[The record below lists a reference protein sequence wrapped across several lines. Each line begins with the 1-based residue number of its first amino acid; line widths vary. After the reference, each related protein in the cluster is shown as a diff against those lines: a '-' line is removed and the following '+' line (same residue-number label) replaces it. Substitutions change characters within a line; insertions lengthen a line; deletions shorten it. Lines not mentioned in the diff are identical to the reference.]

1 MTTILEKLN
10 LSQREAVETT
20 EGAVLVIAGAG
31 SGKTRALTFRTA
43 YLICDKGVRP
53 GQILA
58 VTFTNKAAKEMQE
71 RIAQILAEYNF
82 KGHLPL
88 VGTFHSICAKILRA
102 EIGKLGYGSNFNIF
116 DSQDQLSLIK
126 KTMKELDIDL
136 TQFRPQSILGAI
148 SKAKNELIDA
158 KMFQTATAGY
168 WEEVVAR
175 IYVAYQER
183 LKKNNA
189 LDFDDILMLLVQIL
203 RTYPEVLEKYQNI
216 FHYIMVDE
224 YQDTNHAQYVLIKM
238 LADKYKNIC
247 VVGDD
252 WQCLPIGTKISAGE
266 NKKIKI
272 ENVSEKNSLNCASG
286 QGEICQQEVV
296 GKKETYFKGDL
307 IKITTESGES
317 LLATPNHI
325 LFSKLSVEA
334 GTFYIYLMYKKEQ
347 GYRIGLAKGA
357 RISKSKNCFSVG
369 LNVRANQER
378 ADRMWIL
385 KVCQNKAESTYWEQY
400 FGFFYGIPTLVF
412 LAANRDM
419 KFEQKYI
426 DRIFCEIDTRK
437 RAEKIFSDFNLNFDY
452 PHHIPQATMRN
463 GIEKISLRLALFSD
477 HRKSL
482 TSNWGMHRLS
492 INSNNKNAQ
501 KKLEEAGFKTR
512 KGKLNDWRLEIT
524 RIDYAKLELILDRIK
539 KILPEVNIVKSA
551 LLTKNNR
558 FSFQPA
564 GHIRETMLIPILRQE
579 KIIEEKVTKV
589 EKIQYA
595 GYVYDL
601 NIKNVHNYIANN
613 FVVHNSIYGWRGANI
628 QNILDFEKDYPT
640 AKVVKLEQNYR
651 STQQILDAAYGV
663 ISKNINRK
671 DKKIWTDNKAGH
683 LLASYEAEDESDEA
697 QFIISEVISLR
708 NKGIKLNN
716 IVVLYRTNAQSRI
729 IEEALLGD
737 SIPYRII
744 GGLKFYQRKEI
755 KDIIAYLRLIENFK
769 DEISLERII
778 NEPKRGIGDKTV
790 SKWVEFAKTNNLDLI
805 TAGGEILSNNIS
817 KTRVENIVS
826 FCGFIKKMQTVKN
839 NLTLADFIQK
849 VFFESGYEKQLLDG
863 TDEGQMRQ
871 ENVREL
877 LTVAKKYDKFSE
889 GEGLR
894 LFLEEVA
901 LVADTDNIDQSSEA
915 VHLMTLHSAK
925 GLEFQFVF
933 IVGLEE
939 GILPH
944 SRSMLSETEMEEER
958 RLMYV
963 GITRAKEKVYLLF
976 TKMRTIY
983 GSTQINAPSR
993 FLDDIPAELVE
1004 DAQTGSINACV
1015 PEYKKT
1021 ILTTMKVC
1029 YKGGE
1034 RIAHEKF
1041 GEGLVISA
1049 QGDIITVAFKLVG
1062 LKKLSSSLAPIRKV
1076 E

>member
-1 MTTILEKLN
+1 MTNILEKLN

-71 RIAQILAEYNF
+71 RIAQLLAEYNF
-82 KGHLPL
+82 KGQLPL

-102 EIGKLGYGSNFNIF
+102 EIGKLGYASNFNIF
-116 DSQDQLSLIK
+116 DSQDQLSLVK

-148 SKAKNELIDA
+148 SKAKNELINTR
-158 KMFQTATAGY
+158 MFQQATAGY
-168 WEEVVAR
+168 WEDIVAK

-203 RTYPEVLEKYQNI
+203 HTYPEVLEKYQNI
-216 FHYIMVDE
+216 FRYIMVDE

-238 LADKYKNIC
+238 LADKHKNIC

-252 WQCLPIGTKISAGE
+252 WQG
-266 NKKIKI
+266 
-272 ENVSEKNSLNCASG
+272 
-286 QGEICQQEVV
+286 
-296 GKKETYFKGDL
+296 
-307 IKITTESGES
+307 
-317 LLATPNHI
+317 
-325 LFSKLSVEA
+325 
-334 GTFYIYLMYKKEQ
+334 IY
-347 GYRIGLAKGA
+347 
-357 RISKSKNCFSVG
+357 S
-369 LNVRANQER
+369 
-378 ADRMWIL
+378 
-385 KVCQNKAESTYWEQY
+385 
-400 FGFFYGIPTLVF
+400 
-412 LAANRDM
+412 
-419 KFEQKYI
+419 
-426 DRIFCEIDTRK
+426 
-437 RAEKIFSDFNLNFDY
+437 
-452 PHHIPQATMRN
+452 
-463 GIEKISLRLALFSD
+463 
-477 HRKSL
+477 
-482 TSNWGMHRLS
+482 
-492 INSNNKNAQ
+492 
-501 KKLEEAGFKTR
+501 
-512 KGKLNDWRLEIT
+512 
-524 RIDYAKLELILDRIK
+524 
-539 KILPEVNIVKSA
+539 
-551 LLTKNNR
+551 
-558 FSFQPA
+558 
-564 GHIRETMLIPILRQE
+564 
-579 KIIEEKVTKV
+579 
-589 EKIQYA
+589 
-595 GYVYDL
+595 
-601 NIKNVHNYIANN
+601 
-613 FVVHNSIYGWRGANI
+613 WRGANI

-683 LLASYEAEDESDEA
+683 LLVSYEAQDESDEA

-790 SKWVEFAKTNNLDLI
+790 SKWVEFAKINNLDLI
-805 TAGGEILSNNIS
+805 TAGGEILNDKIS
-817 KTRVENIVS
+817 KTRVESIVS
-826 FCGFIKKMQTVKN
+826 FCGFIKKMQEVKN
-839 NLTLADFIQK
+839 NLTLAEFIQK

-889 GEGLR
+889 GDGLR
-894 LFLEEVA
+894 MFLEEVA

-944 SRSMLSETEMEEER
+944 SRSMLSEAEMEEER

-1004 DAQTGSINACV
+1004 DAEISAINTQA
-1015 PEYKKT
+1015 EKFMSGHKKT

-1034 RIAHEKF
+1034 RIAHENF
-1041 GEGLVISA
+1041 GEGLVISS
-1049 QGDIITVAFKLVG
+1049 QGDIITVAFKSVG

>member
-1 MTTILEKLN
+1 MTNILEKLN

-71 RIAQILAEYNF
+71 RIAQLLAEYNF
-82 KGHLPL
+82 KGQLPL

-102 EIGKLGYGSNFNIF
+102 EIGKLGYASNFNIF
-116 DSQDQLSLIK
+116 DSQDQLSLVK

-148 SKAKNELIDA
+148 SKAKNELINTQ
-158 KMFQTATAGY
+158 MFQQATAGY
-168 WEEVVAR
+168 WEDIVAK

-216 FHYIMVDE
+216 FRYIMVDE

-238 LADKYKNIC
+238 LADKHKNIC

-252 WQCLPIGTKISAGE
+252 WQG
-266 NKKIKI
+266 
-272 ENVSEKNSLNCASG
+272 
-286 QGEICQQEVV
+286 
-296 GKKETYFKGDL
+296 
-307 IKITTESGES
+307 
-317 LLATPNHI
+317 
-325 LFSKLSVEA
+325 
-334 GTFYIYLMYKKEQ
+334 IY
-347 GYRIGLAKGA
+347 
-357 RISKSKNCFSVG
+357 S
-369 LNVRANQER
+369 
-378 ADRMWIL
+378 
-385 KVCQNKAESTYWEQY
+385 
-400 FGFFYGIPTLVF
+400 
-412 LAANRDM
+412 
-419 KFEQKYI
+419 
-426 DRIFCEIDTRK
+426 
-437 RAEKIFSDFNLNFDY
+437 
-452 PHHIPQATMRN
+452 
-463 GIEKISLRLALFSD
+463 
-477 HRKSL
+477 
-482 TSNWGMHRLS
+482 
-492 INSNNKNAQ
+492 
-501 KKLEEAGFKTR
+501 
-512 KGKLNDWRLEIT
+512 
-524 RIDYAKLELILDRIK
+524 
-539 KILPEVNIVKSA
+539 
-551 LLTKNNR
+551 
-558 FSFQPA
+558 
-564 GHIRETMLIPILRQE
+564 
-579 KIIEEKVTKV
+579 
-589 EKIQYA
+589 
-595 GYVYDL
+595 
-601 NIKNVHNYIANN
+601 
-613 FVVHNSIYGWRGANI
+613 WRGANI

-683 LLASYEAEDESDEA
+683 LLVSYEAQDESDEA

-790 SKWVEFAKTNNLDLI
+790 SKWVEFAKINNLDLI
-805 TAGGEILSNNIS
+805 TAGGEILNDKIS
-817 KTRVENIVS
+817 KTRVESIMS
-826 FCGFIKKMQTVKN
+826 FCGFIKKMQEVKN
-839 NLTLADFIQK
+839 NLTLAEFIQK

-889 GEGLR
+889 GDGLR
-894 LFLEEVA
+894 MFLEEVA

-944 SRSMLSETEMEEER
+944 SRSMLSEAEMEEER

-1004 DAQTGSINACV
+1004 DAETSAINTQA
-1015 PEYKKT
+1015 EKFMSGHKKT

-1041 GEGLVISA
+1041 GEGLVISS

-1062 LKKLSSSLAPIRKV
+1062 LKKLSSSLAPIRKM